1 MLKILKIDSLLYNKN
16 IHLLNTKQKLISMNA
31 SVSNFFL
38 YITLFFTTTI
48 VFSQEFQGKAYYFS
62 KSTMELGK
70 FGATMNEAQKKQ
82 IKERLKNRLE
92 KTYILSFNK
101 EESILKEDEKVD
113 AYSGATDTWGKNFTP
128 GKQYKN
134 IKSREL
140 IQKQEFYG
148 KQFLIKD
155 DLLDINWVLGKETK
169 QIGNYVCFK
178 ATATL
183 LNSDLNWYNFSW
195 NELRPNNKKE
205 QTDSIPKT
213 DLDGTPLKME
223 EETIPTTIVTA
234 WYSPQIPISQGPLE
248 YWGLPGLILE
258 VNVGNTTMLCSK
270 IVMNPDEKLKIEA
283 PQKGKEATKQEYKA
297 IISGKM
303 IEMRN
308 NRGRRRSN

>member
-1 MLKILKIDSLLYNKN
+1 MNISSL
-16 IHLLNTKQKLISMNA
+16 
-31 SVSNFFL
+31 NFFL
-38 YITLFFTTTI
+38 FTTLFFITI
-48 VFSQEFQGKAYYFS
+48 TVFSQEFQGKAYYFS

-101 EESILKEDEKVD
+101 EESIFKEDEKVD

-134 IKSREL
+134 VKTKEL

-169 QIGNYVCFK
+169 QIGNYMCFK
-178 ATATL
+178 ATATIP
-183 LNSDLNWYNFSW
+183 NSDLNWYDFSW
-195 NELRPNNKKE
+195 NELRPSNKKE
-205 QTDSIPKT
+205 QSDSLPKSG
-213 DLDGTPLKME
+213 LDETQLVLE
-223 EETIPTTIVTA
+223 EETIPTTNVTA

-270 IVMNPDEKLKIEA
+270 IVINPDEKLKIVA
-283 PQKGKEATKQEYKA
+283 TQKGKEVTKKEYKS
-297 IISGKM
+297 IITGKM
-303 IEMRN
+303 VEMRN

>member
-1 MLKILKIDSLLYNKN
+1 
-16 IHLLNTKQKLISMNA
+16 MNN
-31 SVSNFFL
+31 SFSNFL
-38 YITLFFTTTI
+38 LFTTFFITTTL
-48 VFSQEFQGKAYYFS
+48 FSQEFQGKAYYFS

-101 EESILKEDEKVD
+101 EESVFKEDEKVD

-134 IKSREL
+134 VKTKEL

-155 DLLDINWVLGKETK
+155 DLLNINWVLGKETK
-169 QIGNYVCFK
+169 QIGNYMCFK
-178 ATATL
+178 ATATIP
-183 LNSDLNWYNFSW
+183 NSDLNWYYFSW
-195 NELRPNNKKE
+195 NELRPSNKKE
-205 QTDSIPKT
+205 QSDSLLKSG
-213 DLDGTPLKME
+213 LDETQPVLE
-223 EETIPTTIVTA
+223 EETIPTTNVTA

-258 VNVGNTTMLCSK
+258 VNVRNTTMLCSK
-270 IVMNPDEKLKIEA
+270 IVMNPDEKLKIEVA
-283 PQKGKEATKQEYKA
+283 QKGKEVTKKEYKS
-297 IISGKM
+297 IITGKM
-303 IEMRN
+303 VEMRN